1 MITLNSCSQEQ
12 SLQKQSISELKEN
25 KTNNYEMTNK
35 DLIKQKNKTVV
46 VAPSN
51 TEPTCEFLRSKDV
64 KLEPEPLNNEF
75 NNKIYSYMVN
85 SNWRNFI
92 EDLKDSFPGESYYSL
107 EGRDFPAFF
116 NEGPVIA
123 NVWSITET
131 KYKDLEAAKKDWIE
145 GITINPDRDFT
156 DVPEK
161 QVCKDYIK
169 SGEEAYFI
177 KSNFYRKSKGLNYSR
192 YDVLAFKNGKTFTIT
207 FNIGYATDFK
217 EIEEALYFDYIAK
230 EILKSLLLY

>member
-1 MITLNSCSQEQ
+1 MQIKFRICFLLLIVMITLNSCSKEQ
-12 SLQKQSISELKEN
+12 SLKKQSISELKEN

-161 QVCKDYIK
+161 QV
-169 SGEEAYFI
+169 
-177 KSNFYRKSKGLNYSR
+177 
-192 YDVLAFKNGKTFTIT
+192 
-207 FNIGYATDFK
+207 
-217 EIEEALYFDYIAK
+217 
-230 EILKSLLLY
+230 